1 MQNLLD
7 SLCRCFGT
15 PGAHEPADF
24 GSLAGVPIPNQRT
37 PSTPDM
43 KRRASRLALQD
54 KQWDALFSD
63 PVSSK
68 SSKNSKKQSKR
79 VVSETPPA
87 RPHGGIEYAQTVA
100 QAKLQANMQTS
111 HKRKRSTSKD
121 DIFRSKKSPTLDA
134 KCNPSPGGPCQP
146 GSVNPISRFL
156 TNHPAL
162 ANSLCFATPVRDS
175 EEEDEE
181 PATVPFDNHSV
192 MSEGCDETITST
204 LYYET
209 TKLASLRPERS
220 PPMPLFTDYSVDR
233 GDDIR
238 KIVAMDTH
246 SSAKRKD
253 TSSYYVPGFED
264 TLHGYDMHGDTYEEQ
279 CPPPPPVE
287 LTEEITP
294 QLTSSTDSSRESD
307 RSR

>member
-1 MQNLLD
+1 MQSLLD

-15 PGAHEPADF
+15 PGVHEPMDF
-24 GSLAGVPIPNQRT
+24 EALSQDPIQNKGT

-63 PVSSK
+63 PVQT
-68 SSKNSKKQSKR
+68 KKQSNSR
-79 VVSETPPA
+79 VVSETPAA
-87 RPHGGIEYAQTVA
+87 RSRGIEHAQTVA
-100 QAKLQANMQTS
+100 QAKLHANMQTS

-121 DIFRSKKSPTLDA
+121 DIFRSKKTPVMDA
-134 KCNPSPGGPCQP
+134 KRLPSQPGGPCQP
-146 GSVNPISRFL
+146 GAVNHISRFL
-156 TNHPAL
+156 SNHPAL

-175 EEEDEE
+175 NEEEEE
-181 PATVPFDNHSV
+181 PATVPFGDHSV
-192 MSEGCDETITST
+192 MSDTGCDETVTST

-209 TKLASLRPERS
+209 TKLASLQPERS

-253 TSSYYVPGFED
+253 TSSWYVPGFED
-264 TLHGYDMHGDTYEEQ
+264 TLHGYDMQEDTSYDPR
-279 CPPPPPVE
+279 PPSPVE
-287 LTEEITP
+287 LVEEVTP
-294 QLTSSTDSSRESD
+294 QLTASTDSSRSD

>member
-1 MQNLLD
+1 MQHLLD
-7 SLCRCFGT
+7 SLCRCFST
-15 PGAHEPADF
+15 PGMNEPVDF
-24 GSLAGVPIPNQRT
+24 GSLSGVPLPNQRT

-68 SSKNSKKQSKR
+68 KQSNR
-79 VVSETPPA
+79 VVSKTTPSA
-87 RPHGGIEYAQTVA
+87 RPRGSGGIEHAQTVA
-100 QAKLQANMQTS
+100 QAKLHANMQTS

-121 DIFRSKKSPTLDA
+121 DIFRSKKTPTLDA
-134 KCNPSPGGPCQP
+134 KRSPSNGGPCQP

-175 EEEDEE
+175 EEEEEEE
-181 PATVPFDNHSV
+181 PATVPLDNHSV
-192 MSEGCDETITST
+192 MSEGCDETVTST

-246 SSAKRKD
+246 SSSKRKD

-264 TLHGYDMHGDTYEEQ
+264 TLHGYDMRGDYEQ
-279 CPPPPPVE
+279 CTPSPSPPPVE

>member
-1 MQNLLD
+1 ME
-7 SLCRCFGT
+7 
-15 PGAHEPADF
+15 H
-24 GSLAGVPIPNQRT
+24 
-37 PSTPDM
+37 
-43 KRRASRLALQD
+43 
-54 KQWDALFSD
+54 
-63 PVSSK
+63 
-68 SSKNSKKQSKR
+68 
-79 VVSETPPA
+79 
-87 RPHGGIEYAQTVA
+87 AQTVA
-100 QAKLQANMQTS
+100 QAKLHANMQTS

-121 DIFRSKKSPTLDA
+121 DIFRSKKIPIMDA
-134 KCNPSPGGPCQP
+134 KRLPSPSGGPCQP

-175 EEEDEE
+175 KEEEEE

-192 MSEGCDETITST
+192 MSEGGCDETITST

-209 TKLASLRPERS
+209 TKLASLQPERN

-253 TSSYYVPGFED
+253 TSSWYVPGFED
-264 TLHGYDMHGDTYEEQ
+264 TLHGYDMHEDTSHDQ
-279 CPPPPPVE
+279 SLPSPVE
-287 LTEEITP
+287 LMEEVTP
-294 QLTSSTDSSRESD
+294 QLTASTDSSRSD
-307 RSR
+307 RSRSR

>member
-1 MQNLLD
+1 MSMQNILD

-15 PGAHEPADF
+15 PGVHEPVDF
-24 GSLAGVPIPNQRT
+24 GSRSQDPIPNNQRT

-63 PVSSK
+63 PLS
-68 SSKNSKKQSKR
+68 SKKQSNK
-79 VVSETPPA
+79 VVSETPST
-87 RPHGGIEYAQTVA
+87 RPRGIEHAQTLA
-100 QAKLQANMQTS
+100 QAKLHANMQTS

-121 DIFRSKKSPTLDA
+121 DIFRSKKTPTLDA
-134 KCNPSPGGPCQP
+134 KRLPSNGGPCQP

-175 EEEDEE
+175 DEEEEE

-209 TKLASLRPERS
+209 TKLASLRPERN

-238 KIVAMDTH
+238 NIVAMDTH
-246 SSAKRKD
+246 SSSKRKD
-253 TSSYYVPGFED
+253 ISSYYVPGFED
-264 TLHGYDMHGDTYEEQ
+264 TLHGYDMNGGSSYEQ
-279 CPPPPPVE
+279 CPPPPAPVD
-287 LTEEITP
+287 LAEEVAP

>member
-15 PGAHEPADF
+15 PGVHEPVDF
-24 GSLAGVPIPNQRT
+24 GSLSKDPIPNQRT

-68 SSKNSKKQSKR
+68 GSSKNSKKQTNR
-79 VVSETPPA
+79 VVSETA
-87 RPHGGIEYAQTVA
+87 SSRPRGIEHAQTVA
-100 QAKLQANMQTS
+100 QAKLHANLQTS
-111 HKRKRSTSKD
+111 HKRKRSRSKD
-121 DIFRSKKSPTLDA
+121 DIFRSKKTPTLDA
-134 KCNPSPGGPCQP
+134 KRLPSQGGPCQP

-175 EEEDEE
+175 QEEDDEE

-253 TSSYYVPGFED
+253 DSWYVPGFED
-264 TLHGYDMHGDTYEEQ
+264 TLHGYDMNGDTYEQ
-279 CPPPPPVE
+279 CPPPPVE
-287 LTEEITP
+287 LAEEVAP